1 MNIEAAKK
9 SKQYFS
15 LINCLDFIY
24 NQKFFYK
31 KSDLTGYFLFLYNE
45 FLNYLLDSRSQYFD
59 AVTKSYLE
67 SKIQKYITDNNCTD
81 LKSEDCTNK
90 IRKHILF
97 GNKIDYRYLL
107 ISEVIYSLN
116 LFGISMDIE
125 LQRDL
130 GKLFCIKEDSLLT
143 LIEKS
148 KNQQQ
153 IPDRKTV
160 QSFSAFNNF
169 SKSLEEYNSLRVVNI
184 GVCATMSAGKSSFV
198 NALLGYD
205 YLPMRNEA
213 TTARI
218 TSVYDNDNARKMIG
232 YTMKADNI
240 LSLNDSLDYKVVDE
254 WNSDDNIDR
263 IVLQGD
269 LDNIGNNGIIVAVHD
284 TPGTNNSG
292 DENHHDIT
300 LDFLKNNKMDAI
312 IFVAN
317 IEHLCTTDEAE
328 LLKELYEKVIES
340 QNIPVIFVLNKADS
354 VDTEKETLESV
365 ITHYKKYVNELGFTN
380 SSFFPVSA
388 KAARLLKMVIKNKS
402 DSFSESECDIFPS
415 IIRKFTKRLNLSEG
429 EEIQKSFAE
438 KMTVDGETYKKSE
451 LITALFHT
459 GINRIE
465 KEIEVIIKR

>member
-9 SKQYFS
+9 SKLYFS
-15 LINCLDFIY
+15 IINWFDFVY

-31 KSDLTGYFLFLYNE
+31 KTDLTVYFLFLYND
-45 FLNYLLDSRSQYFD
+45 FLNYLLETQNQYFD
-59 AVTKSYLE
+59 EVIKSYLQ
-67 SKIQKYITDNNCTD
+67 SKMQKYNADNNCIR
-81 LKSEDCTNK
+81 LKSEDCSNK
-90 IRKHILF
+90 IKKHILF
-97 GNKIDYRYLL
+97 GNKTDYRYLL

-116 LFGISMDIE
+116 LFGLSMNQE
-125 LQRDL
+125 FQEVL
-130 GKLFCIKEDSLLT
+130 GKILCLKESTFLT
-143 LIEKS
+143 LLEKS
-148 KNQQQ
+148 RNQQL
-153 IPDRKTV
+153 ITDKKTV

-169 SKSLEEYNSLRVVNI
+169 SKLLEEYNSLQVVNI
-184 GVCATMSAGKSSFV
+184 GVCATMSAGKSSFI
-198 NALLGYD
+198 NALLGND

-232 YTMKADNI
+232 YTMKAKNI
-240 LSLNDSLDYKVVDE
+240 LSLNDCLNSKVVDE

-269 LDNIGNNGIIVAVHD
+269 LDNIGNNGVIVAVHD

-292 DENHHDIT
+292 DRNHHDIT
-300 LDFLKNNKMDAI
+300 LDFLKNNKMNAI

-317 IEHLCTTDEAE
+317 VEHLCTTDEAK
-328 LLKELYEKVIES
+328 LLKELYEKVIEP

-354 VDTEKETLESV
+354 IDTEKETLESV
-365 ITHYKKYVNELGFTN
+365 ITHYKDYVRELGFTN

-388 KAARLLKMVIKNKS
+388 KAARLLKMAIKNKS
-402 DSFSESECDIFPS
+402 DIFSESEFDIFPS
-415 IIRKFTKRLNLSEG
+415 IVRKFTKRLNLSDG
-429 EEIQKSFAE
+429 EEIQNTVTT
-438 KMTVDGETYKKSE
+438 KMTIDGEIYKESE

-465 KEIEVIIKR
+465 TEIETIVKR